1 MNKYVKPY
9 LLEIIF
15 IVALF
20 SGIGFY
26 LHVKYVEP
34 NQIQQ
39 EVTELLF
46 HEKLRLYQDWEM
58 SNRVFNDG
66 RVSMKKNPYGDLDK
80 PCYTLMTKL
89 GDEFEYDYGTEDYI
103 LVKKCE
109 RYAEF
114 EQNRA
119 KFLADKEAEE
129 LAIEKKEQEQED
141 ALDRLNEKSCN

>member
-39 EVTELLF
+39 EVTLMPQYEQV
-46 HEKLRLYQDWEM
+46 RQYQIWEE
-58 SNRVFNDG
+58 VD
-66 RVSMKKNPYGDLDK
+66 RVSPKDHNPFDLAN
-80 PCYTLMTKL
+80 PCYVLYTKL
-89 GDEFEYDYGTEDYI
+89 GDEFEYDYGTEEVI
-103 LVKKCE
+103 LAKKCE

-119 KFLADKEAEE
+119 KYIADKEAEE
-129 LAIEKKEQEQED
+129 LAIEKKEQAQED

>member
-39 EVTELLF
+39 EVTLMPQYEQV
-46 HEKLRLYQDWEM
+46 RQYQIWEAV
-58 SNRVFNDG
+58 NRVRFG
-66 RVSMKKNPYGDLDK
+66 GEISKEHNPFDLDK
-80 PCYTLMTKL
+80 PCYILETKL
-89 GDEFEYDYGTEDYI
+89 GDEFDYDYGTEEVI
-103 LVKKCE
+103 LAKKCE
-109 RYAEF
+109 RYAEY
-114 EQNRA
+114 ENSRA

-129 LAIEKKEQEQED
+129 LAIEKKEQAQED